1 MNLTGGSRLWLG
13 LSCHSGSKSST
24 DLTEPSPTRMDP
36 PSHDSPVG
44 RTDMV
49 QTALWLM
56 QDSDNGFPFQT
67 VRTVPTSALY
77 AFPSMDWWIGVAYEK
92 VSQE

>member
-1 MNLTGGSRLWLG
+1 VVGPLLSFGIKVLDGFDRAFPDEDGSA
-13 LSCHSGSKSST
+13 
-24 DLTEPSPTRMDP
+24 
-36 PSHDSPVG
+36 SHDSPVG

-77 AFPSMDWWIGVAYEK
+77 FFPSKDWWIGVAYEK